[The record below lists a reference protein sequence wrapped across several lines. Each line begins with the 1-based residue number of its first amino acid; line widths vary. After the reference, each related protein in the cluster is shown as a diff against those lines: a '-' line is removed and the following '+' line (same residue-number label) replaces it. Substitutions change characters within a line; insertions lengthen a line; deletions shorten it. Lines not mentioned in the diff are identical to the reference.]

1 MIKEIV
7 LACRRNV
14 RLLLMA
20 TCMVMAVVA
29 VMVAIFPLPR
39 EQVAAASWLKVD
51 YQPLEN
57 RLGLVGRVEAAMQQT
72 MSSPFEGLVAD
83 VAVKEGQ
90 RVERGQ
96 RLLSLDTTQLDIQL
110 RRIQAQ
116 QALSTLDTLTF
127 FYRNVR
133 DKPLER

>member
-1 MIKEIV
+1 MIKEIG
-7 LACRRNV
+7 LACRRNL
-14 RLLLMA
+14 RLLPMA
-20 TCMVMAVVA
+20 ACMVMAVVA
-29 VMVAIFPLPR
+29 VVVAIPRLPR

-57 RLGLVGRVEAAMQQT
+57 RLGLVGRIEAAMQQT

-116 QALSTLDTLTF
+116 QALSTLNTLTF